1 MEDKNPATNTND
13 RRTVSVA
20 IVGGAIIAALLIL
33 STLWINRS
41 EQSGTSEAVHSVS
54 ELYLRE
60 LTDRREQVIA
70 ARINVHIGNIQSALK
85 ILTPADLQSVETLST
100 FLGKMK
106 IFCGVDQ
113 FAMTNADGVIFTPE
127 GVAPNPDEYFFAAN
141 MIAEPKIFT
150 YDLSAPDKTVAVAV
164 PVENVTFQGV
174 RIKNCFIR
182 MKMSKF
188 LEGILVHTT
197 AAEMTFFN
205 LYYTS
210 GESLTDAVLGSLD
223 SGTNLIGALNVAEFD
238 SGYSKEQ
245 VAFDFENSR
254 GGMASFTYRG
264 VKEMLYYRPVKHT
277 GWLLTYLIREGQI
290 EDEISAVS
298 SSMRQRSLLQVGLT
312 VLAMIIVFALIIT
325 QARKNTQL
333 MHQKNLADT
342 ENRVKREEMEEK
354 LRLQTKLLSEERR
367 RRRQSEMIQA
377 LTADYRLVY
386 HLNLDSDEAVCY
398 RVAPELGAQLNRK
411 QSDVVRFQ
419 AAMKHYINE
428 FVTPN
433 DRDELWEFIQ
443 PENLRARLAAVDDEI
458 ISHRYKMIRYGEE
471 HYMMLRVAKI
481 DEGLHAVG
489 VGFSNV
495 DEQTRESLARNQE
508 LAEALAQAQHANAS
522 KTVFLSNMSHDIRTP
537 MNAII
542 GFTNLALRHFDN
554 RNQVRDSLEKVLTS
568 SNHLLGLI
576 NDILDMS
583 RIESGRVEVAEQ
595 ECNLSDLIHNLI
607 HIIQPQIT
615 AKQQKFHIDAFKV
628 RNEDVYADQLKVN
641 QVLINILSNAV
652 KYTPSTGSIFFRISQ
667 YESDIPGCAKYE
679 FRIKDNGLGMSKEFL
694 KHVFDAFEREET
706 STKSGIQGTGLGMSI
721 TKKMVELMGGDI
733 TVESEKDKGSEFTVT
748 LDLKLQH
755 NVKQVAIQELKNLRA
770 LVVDDDF
777 NTCESV
783 TTMLK
788 QMGMRS
794 EWTTSPREAVFRAGR
809 ALDDDPF
816 SAYIVDWLMPDQN
829 GIETVRQIRRVVG
842 ETAPVI
848 ILTAYDYSDIE
859 QEARAAGVTTFC
871 TKPLF
876 MSDLKNA
883 LARAIGG
890 QDDSAGKHDD
900 LSATDFSGRRVLL
913 VEDIE
918 VNREIAMAVLT
929 EIGLEV
935 DDADDGT
942 VAVQKFKD
950 SPPNHYDIILM
961 DVQMPTMNGYDAT
974 RNIRAL
980 NRRDSKTVP
989 IVAMTANAFEED
1001 KENALNAGMNDHL
1014 AKPLDI
1020 PKLIETLHKYLK

>member
-1 MEDKNPATNTND
+1 MEEKNSPTTDK
-13 RRTVSVA
+13 RTVSVA
-20 IVGGAIIAALLIL
+20 IVGSAIIAALLIL

-60 LTDRREQVIA
+60 LTDRREQVIT
-70 ARINVHIGNIQSALK
+70 ARINVRVENIRSALK
-85 ILTPADLQSVETLST
+85 ILSPNDLQSVETLSA
-100 FLGKMK
+100 FLGKMQT
-106 IFCGVDQ
+106 FCDVDQ
-113 FAMTNADGVIFTPE
+113 FAMTDANGNVFTPA
-127 GVAPNPDEYFFAAN
+127 GTVNADEYFFARE
-141 MIAEPKIFT
+141 MIAEPEIFT
-150 YDLSAPDKTVAVAV
+150 YDLTAKDKTVAVVV
-164 PVENVTFQGV
+164 PVENVTFQGA
-174 RIKNCFIR
+174 RIRNCFIVL
-182 MKMSKF
+182 KMSKF

-205 LYYTS
+205 LYHTS

-223 SGTNLIGALNVAEFD
+223 SGTNLMDALKIAEFD
-238 SGYSKEQ
+238 AGYSAEQ
-245 VAFDFENSR
+245 VAFDFANNR

-264 VKEMLYYRPVKHT
+264 VKEMLYYRPVKQT

-290 EDEISAVS
+290 ESEISAVS
-298 SSMRQRSLLQVGLT
+298 SAMRQRSLLQIGLT
-312 VLAMIIVFALIIT
+312 ILSMVIVFGLIIS
-325 QARKNTQL
+325 QARKNADL
-333 MHQKNLADT
+333 VHQQKLT
-342 ENRVKREEMEEK
+342 ETESRVKREEMEEK
-354 LRLQTKLLSEERR
+354 LRLQTKLLGEERR

-398 RVAPELGAQLNRK
+398 RVAPEISQQFNRR
-411 QSDVVRFQ
+411 QSDVVKFQ
-419 AAMKHYINE
+419 AAMVAYVNE
-428 FVTPN
+428 YVVPN
-433 DRDELWEFIQ
+433 DREDLLEFVK
-443 PENLRARLAAVDDEI
+443 PENLRARLANEEI
-458 ISHRYKMIRYGEE
+458 ISHRYLMTRDGEE
-471 HYMMLRVAKI
+471 HYMMVRVAKI
-481 DEGLHAVG
+481 DEGMHAVG
-489 VGFSNV
+489 VGFANV
-495 DEQTRESLARNQE
+495 DEQTRASLAKNQQ

-542 GFTNLALRHFDN
+542 GFTNLALRHFEN
-554 RNQVRDSLEKVLTS
+554 RTQVKDSLEKVLSS

-595 ECNLSDLIHNLI
+595 ACNLSEVIHNLI
-607 HIIQPQIT
+607 HIIQPQIN
-615 AKQQKFHIDAFKV
+615 AKQQKFHVDAFRVK
-628 RNEDVYADQLKVN
+628 NEDVYADRLKIN

-652 KYTPSTGSIFFRISQ
+652 KYTPATGEIFFRISQ
-667 YESDIPGCAKYE
+667 YDSDLPGCARYE

-733 TVESEKDKGSEFTVT
+733 SVESEKDKGSEFTVT
-748 LDLKLQH
+748 VDLKLQH
-755 NVKQVAIQELKNLRA
+755 DVKQITIQELNGLRA

-783 TTMLK
+783 TAMLK

-809 ALDDDPF
+809 ALEDDPF

-842 ETAPVI
+842 ATAPVI

-859 QEARAAGVTTFC
+859 PEAKTAGVTTFC

-876 MSDLKNA
+876 MSDLKTA
-883 LARAIGG
+883 LSRAINGI
-890 QDDSAGKHDD
+890 DDDDGKHDE
-900 LSATDFSGRRVLL
+900 LSATDFGGKRVLL

-918 VNREIAMAVLT
+918 VNREIAKAVLT
-929 EIGLEV
+929 EIGLDV

-950 SPPNHYDIILM
+950 SPPHYYDLILM
-961 DVQMPTMNGYDAT
+961 DVQMPKMNGYDAT
-974 RNIRAL
+974 RAIRAL
-980 NRRDSKTVP
+980 TRRDSKTVP
-989 IVAMTANAFEED
+989 IVAMTANAFDED
-1001 KENALNAGMNDHL
+1001 KTNALNAGMNDHL

-1020 PKLIETLHKYLK
+1020 PKLLETLSKYLK

>member
-1 MEDKNPATNTND
+1 MEEKNLTENKK
-13 RRTVSVA
+13 TVSTA
-20 IVGGAIIAALLIL
+20 IIGGAIVAVLLIL
-33 STLWINRS
+33 STLWINNRG
-41 EQSGTSEAVHSVS
+41 QDDTSEAVHSVS
-54 ELYLRE
+54 EMYLRE
-60 LTDRREQVIA
+60 LTDRREQVLI
-70 ARINVHIGNIQSALK
+70 ARINIHVNNIRAALK
-85 ILTPADLQSVETLST
+85 ILTPADLQSVETLSA
-100 FLGKMK
+100 FLGKMET
-106 IFCGVDQ
+106 FCGVDQ
-113 FAMTNADGVIFTPE
+113 FALVDTNGTIYTPE
-127 GVAPNPDEYFFAAN
+127 GVAPNPDAYSFADKSIN
-141 MIAEPKIFT
+141 SSTVYTF
-150 YDLSAPDKTVAVAV
+150 DKTVAVAV
-164 PVENVTFQGV
+164 PVEGLTFLGV
-174 RIKNCFIR
+174 ALKNCFIQLPMPR
-182 MKMSKF
+182 FM
-188 LEGILVHTT
+188 EGILVHT
-197 AAEMTFFN
+197 AASGMTFFN
-205 LYYTS
+205 LYYTN
-210 GESLTDAVLGSLD
+210 GDSLTESVLGGLD
-223 SGTNLIGALNVAEFD
+223 SGTNLLEALEGATFAEN
-238 SGYSKEQ
+238 YSLAK
-245 VAFDFENSR
+245 VKDDFAGSKQ
-254 GGMASFTYRG
+254 GAAAFTYRG
-264 VKEMLYYRPVKHT
+264 AQETLCYRPVGTT
-277 GWLLTYLIREGQI
+277 GWMLTYLIRENKI
-290 EDEISAVS
+290 EEEIAAVNS
-298 SSMRQRSLLQVGLT
+298 DMRQRSLIQIALT
-312 VLAMIIVFALIIT
+312 MAAMLVVFLTIIS
-325 QARKNTQL
+325 QARRNTAL
-333 MHQKNLADT
+333 LHQKNLTET
-342 ENRVKREEMEEK
+342 ENRVKQEEMEEK
-354 LRLQTKLLSEERR
+354 FRLQTKLLSEERR

-398 RVAPELGAQLNRK
+398 RVAPEITALFHRR
-411 QSDVVRFQ
+411 QSDVIRFR
-419 AAMKHYINE
+419 AAMDNYVRE
-428 FVTPN
+428 YVAPN
-433 DRDELWEFIQ
+433 DREELLKFVE
-443 PENLRARLAAVDDEI
+443 PHNLRARLANEEI
-458 ISHRYKMIRYGEE
+458 ISHRYLMVRYGEE
-471 HYMMLRVAKI
+471 HFMMLRVARI

-489 VGFSNV
+489 VGFANV

-522 KTVFLSNMSHDIRTP
+522 KTTFLSNMSHDIRTP

-542 GFTNLALRHFDN
+542 GFTTMALRHFDN
-554 RNQVRDSLEKVLTS
+554 RTQVKDSLKKVLAS

-607 HIIQPQIT
+607 HLIQPQVT
-615 AKQQKFHIDAFKV
+615 AKQQKFQIDAFKV
-628 RNEDVYADQLKVN
+628 KNEDVYADQLKIN

-667 YESDIPGCAKYE
+667 YESEIPGCAKYE

-733 TVESEKDKGSEFTVT
+733 SVESEKGKGSEFTVT

-755 NVKQVAIQELKNLRA
+755 NVKQVPIQELNNLRA
-770 LVVDDDF
+770 LIVDDDF

-816 SAYIVDWLMPDQN
+816 SAYIIDWLMPDQN

-842 ETAPVI
+842 DTAPVI

-859 QEARAAGVTTFC
+859 LEAKAAGVTTFC

-883 LARAIGG
+883 LSRAISGRE
-890 QDDSAGKHDD
+890 DDSNKHDD
-900 LSATDFSGRRVLL
+900 LSSTNFSGKRVLL

-918 VNREIAMAVLT
+918 VNREIANAILL

-935 DDADDGT
+935 EDANDGT
-942 VAVQKFKD
+942 VAVQKVKD
-950 SPPNHYDIILM
+950 APPNHYDLILM
-961 DVQMPTMNGYDAT
+961 DVQMPVMNGYDAT

-980 NRRDSKTVP
+980 NRADAKTVP

-1001 KENALNAGMNDHL
+1001 KENALKCGMNDHL

-1020 PKLIETLHKYLK
+1020 PKLLETLHKYLK

>member
-1 MEDKNPATNTND
+1 MAEKNSKESK
-13 RRTVSVA
+13 RTISTA
-20 IVGGAIIAALLIL
+20 IVGGAIIAVLLIL
-33 STLWINRS
+33 STLWISQRG
-41 EQSGTSEAVHSVS
+41 QSGTNDAVQSVS
-54 ELYLRE
+54 EMYLRE
-60 LTDRREQVIA
+60 LTARREQGIA
-70 ARINVHIGNIQSALK
+70 SRIRDCVDNMKTALK
-85 ILTPADLQSVETLST
+85 LLSPNDLQNVETLSAY
-100 FLGKMK
+100 LGRLRT
-106 IFCGVDQ
+106 IHGVKQ
-113 FAMTNADGVIFTPE
+113 FGLVDANGNIFTPE
-127 GVAPNPDEYFFAAN
+127 GRVQNRDKYFFIGARV
-141 MIAEPKIFT
+141 AETKIFT
-150 YDLSAPDKTVAVAV
+150 YDLSAKNKSVAVVV
-164 PVENVTFQGV
+164 PVENLSFQGV
-174 RIKNCFIR
+174 PIKSCFVQADVQDLLKEIL
-182 MKMSKF
+182 MQTTTS
-188 LEGILVHTT
+188 GI
-197 AAEMTFFN
+197 TFFN
-205 LYYTS
+205 IYYKD
-210 GESLTDAVLGSLD
+210 GESLTDSVLGNFAG
-223 SGTNLIGALNVAEFD
+223 GTNLIDTLDGATFD
-238 SGYSKEQ
+238 AGYSKEQ
-245 VAFDFENSR
+245 VKFDFENAR
-254 GGMASFTYRG
+254 GGMASFTFDG
-264 VKEMLYYRPVKHT
+264 EKSLLYYRPVQNT
-277 GWLLTYLIREGQI
+277 GWILSYLIRENKI
-290 EDEISAVS
+290 EDKISAVNS
-298 SSMRQRSLLQVGLT
+298 DLRGD
-312 VLAMIIVFALIIT
+312 AMIQILLTIAAMVFVFYQIISESREN
-325 QARKNTQL
+325 QRLLHRKNL
-333 MHQKNLADT
+333 SET
-342 ENRVKREEMEEK
+342 ESRVKREEMEEK
-354 LRLQTKLLSEERR
+354 FRLQTQLLSEERR

-398 RVAPELGAQLNRK
+398 RVAPEITELLKRK
-411 QSDVVRFQ
+411 QSDVVKFQ
-419 AAMKHYINE
+419 AAMESYVRNY
-428 FVTPN
+428 VAPN
-433 DRDELWEFIQ
+433 DREDLLNFIK
-443 PENLRARLAAVDDEI
+443 PENIRARLRDAEI
-458 ISHRYKMIRYGEE
+458 ISHRYVMYRFGEE
-471 HYMMLRVAKI
+471 HFMMLRIARI
-481 DEGLHAVG
+481 DDGLHAVG
-489 VGFSNV
+489 VGFANV
-495 DEQTRESLARNQE
+495 DEQTRESLARNRE

-522 KTVFLSNMSHDIRTP
+522 KTTFLSNMSHDIRTP

-542 GFTNLALRHFDN
+542 GFTSMALRHFEN
-554 RNQVRDSLEKVLTS
+554 RNQVKDSLEKVLAS

-607 HIIQPQIT
+607 HIIQPQVT

-628 RNEDVYADQLKVN
+628 KNEDVYADQLKIN

-667 YESDIPGCAKYE
+667 HESKIPGCAKYE
-679 FRIKDNGLGMSKEFL
+679 FKIKDNGLGMSKEFL

-721 TKKMVELMGGDI
+721 TKKMVELMGGEI
-733 TVESEKDKGSEFTVT
+733 FVESEKDKGSEFTVT
-748 LDLKLQH
+748 LDLRLQQ
-755 NVKQVAIQELKNLRA
+755 NVKPIPIQELKNLRA

-842 ETAPVI
+842 DTAPVI

-859 QEARAAGVTTFC
+859 QEAKAAGVTTFC

-883 LARAIGG
+883 LSRAISGREENSNA
-890 QDDSAGKHDD
+890 QDDLAS
-900 LSATDFSGRRVLL
+900 TDFSGKRVLL

-918 VNREIAMAVLT
+918 VNREIAKAILM
-929 EIGLEV
+929 EIGLDVE
-935 DDADDGT
+935 DASDGSD
-942 VAVQKFKD
+942 AVQMFKNA
-950 SPPNHYDIILM
+950 PPNHYDIILM

-980 NRRDSKTVP
+980 SRKDAHTVP

-1001 KENALNAGMNDHL
+1001 KENARKAGMDDHL

-1020 PKLIETLHKYLK
+1020 PKLLETLHKYLK

>member
-1 MEDKNPATNTND
+1 MEEKNPISNEN

-20 IVGGAIIAALLIL
+20 IIGGAIIAVLLIL

-41 EQSGTSEAVHSVS
+41 ERFGTIEAVHSVS

-60 LTDRREQVIA
+60 LTDRREQVIT
-70 ARINVHIGNIQSALK
+70 ARINVRVDNIQSALK
-85 ILTPADLQSVETLST
+85 ILSPNDLQSVETLSA
-100 FLGKMK
+100 FLSKMK
-106 IFCGVDQ
+106 ILFGVDQ
-113 FAMTNADGVIFTPE
+113 FAFVNANGVIYTPE
-127 GVAPNPDEYFFAAN
+127 GIAQNRDEYSFADET
-141 MIAEPKIFT
+141 IAAPKIFT
-150 YDLSAPDKTVAVAV
+150 SDLSAQDKTVAVVV
-164 PVENVTFQGV
+164 PGKGVMFQGV
-174 RIKNCFIR
+174 PIKNCFIQLS
-182 MKMSKF
+182 MSKF

-197 AAEMTFFN
+197 TDEMTFFN
-205 LYYTS
+205 LYYTN
-210 GESLTDAVLGSLD
+210 GESLTDAVLGGLE
-223 SGTNLIGALNVAEFD
+223 SGTNLLDALDTAVFD
-238 SGYSKEQ
+238 DGYSKEQ
-245 VAFDFENSR
+245 VVSDFENSH
-254 GGMASFTYRG
+254 GGMASFEFKG
-264 VKEMLYYRPVKHT
+264 VKEMLYYRPVQNT
-277 GWLLTYLIREGQI
+277 GWFLTYLIREEQI
-290 EDEISAVS
+290 EDEIAAVS
-298 SSMRQRSLLQVGLT
+298 SDMRQRSMLQVLLT
-312 VLAMIIVFALIIT
+312 IVAMIIVFALIIS
-325 QARKNTQL
+325 QARKNVHL
-333 MHQKNLADT
+333 LHQKKLAET
-342 ENRVKREEMEEK
+342 ESRVKNEEMEEK

-386 HLNLDSDEAVCY
+386 HLNLDTNEAVCY
-398 RVAPELGAQLNRK
+398 RVSPEIRELLNRK

-419 AAMKHYINE
+419 EAMQAYVKNYVIPTDREELLN
-428 FVTPN
+428 FVK
-433 DRDELWEFIQ
+433 
-443 PENLRARLAAVDDEI
+443 PENLRARLANEEI
-458 ISHRYKMIRYGEE
+458 ISHRYIMIRYGEE
-471 HYMMLRVAKI
+471 HFMMLRVARI

-489 VGFSNV
+489 VGFANV

-508 LAEALAQAQHANAS
+508 LAEALAQAQHANVS
-522 KTVFLSNMSHDIRTP
+522 KTTFLSNMSHDIRTP

-542 GFTNLALRHFDN
+542 GFTTMALRHFEN
-554 RNQVRDSLEKVLTS
+554 RTQVKDSLEKVLSS

-607 HIIQPQIT
+607 HLIQPQVT

-628 RNEDVYADQLKVN
+628 KNEDVYADQLKIN

-733 TVESEKDKGSEFTVT
+733 SVESEKDKGSEFTVT
-748 LDLKLQH
+748 LDLRLQQ
-755 NVKQVAIQELKNLRA
+755 NVKQIPIQELNNLRA

-816 SAYIVDWLMPDQN
+816 DAYIVDWLMPDQN

-842 ETAPVI
+842 NTAPVI

-859 QEARAAGVTTFC
+859 QEAKAAGVTTFC

-883 LARAIGG
+883 LSRAISGHDI
-890 QDDSAGKHDD
+890 DDSKHDD
-900 LSATDFSGRRVLL
+900 LSSTDFSGKRVLL

-918 VNREIAMAVLT
+918 VNREIAKAILT
-929 EIGLEV
+929 EIGLDV

-942 VAVQKFKD
+942 VAVQKVKS

-961 DVQMPTMNGYDAT
+961 DVQMPTMNGYEAT
-974 RNIRAL
+974 KAIRTL
-980 NRRDSKTVP
+980 NRHDAKTVP

-1001 KENALNAGMNDHL
+1001 KDNAIKAGMNDHL

-1020 PKLIETLHKYLK
+1020 PKLLATLNKYLK

>member
-1 MEDKNPATNTND
+1 MEEKNLTENKK
-13 RRTVSVA
+13 TVSTA
-20 IVGGAIIAALLIL
+20 IIGGAIVAVLLIL
-33 STLWINRS
+33 STLWINNRG
-41 EQSGTSEAVHSVS
+41 QDDTSEAVHSVS
-54 ELYLRE
+54 EMYLRE
-60 LTDRREQVIA
+60 LTDRREQVLI
-70 ARINVHIGNIQSALK
+70 ARINIHVNNIRAALK
-85 ILTPADLQSVETLST
+85 ILTPADLQSVETLSA
-100 FLGKMK
+100 FLGKMET
-106 IFCGVDQ
+106 FCGVDQ
-113 FAMTNADGVIFTPE
+113 FALVDTNGTIYTPE
-127 GVAPNPDEYFFAAN
+127 GVAPNPDAYSFADKSIN
-141 MIAEPKIFT
+141 SSTVYTF
-150 YDLSAPDKTVAVAV
+150 DKTVAVAV
-164 PVENVTFQGV
+164 PVEGLTFLGV
-174 RIKNCFIR
+174 ALKNCFIQLPMPR
-182 MKMSKF
+182 FM
-188 LEGILVHTT
+188 EGILVHT
-197 AAEMTFFN
+197 AASGMTFFN
-205 LYYTS
+205 LYYTN
-210 GESLTDAVLGSLD
+210 GDSLTESVLGGLD
-223 SGTNLIGALNVAEFD
+223 SGTNLLEALEGATFAEN
-238 SGYSKEQ
+238 YSLAK
-245 VAFDFENSR
+245 VKDDFAGSKQ
-254 GGMASFTYRG
+254 GAAAFTYRG
-264 VKEMLYYRPVKHT
+264 AQETLCYRPVGTT
-277 GWLLTYLIREGQI
+277 GWMLTYLIRENKI
-290 EDEISAVS
+290 EEEIAAVNS
-298 SSMRQRSLLQVGLT
+298 DMRQRSLIQIALT
-312 VLAMIIVFALIIT
+312 MAAMLVVFLTIIS
-325 QARKNTQL
+325 QARRNTAL
-333 MHQKNLADT
+333 LHQKNLTET
-342 ENRVKREEMEEK
+342 ENRVKQEEMEEK
-354 LRLQTKLLSEERR
+354 FRLQTKLLSEERR

-398 RVAPELGAQLNRK
+398 RVAPEITALFHRR
-411 QSDVVRFQ
+411 QSDVIRFR
-419 AAMKHYINE
+419 AAMDNYVRE
-428 FVTPN
+428 YVAPN
-433 DRDELWEFIQ
+433 DREELLKFVE
-443 PENLRARLAAVDDEI
+443 PHNLRARLANEEI
-458 ISHRYKMIRYGEE
+458 ISHRYLMVRYGEE
-471 HYMMLRVAKI
+471 HFMMLRVARI

-489 VGFSNV
+489 VGFANV

-522 KTVFLSNMSHDIRTP
+522 KTTFLSNMSHDIRTP

-542 GFTNLALRHFDN
+542 GFTTMALRHFDN
-554 RNQVRDSLEKVLTS
+554 RTQVKDSLKKVLAS

-607 HIIQPQIT
+607 HLIQPQVT
-615 AKQQKFHIDAFKV
+615 AKQQKFQIDAFKV
-628 RNEDVYADQLKVN
+628 KNEDVYVDQLKIN

-667 YESDIPGCAKYE
+667 YESEIPGCAKYE

-733 TVESEKDKGSEFTVT
+733 SVESEKGKGSEFTVT

-755 NVKQVAIQELKNLRA
+755 NVKQVPIQELNNLRA
-770 LVVDDDF
+770 LIVDDDF

-816 SAYIVDWLMPDQN
+816 SAYIIDWLMPDQN

-842 ETAPVI
+842 DTAPVI

-859 QEARAAGVTTFC
+859 LEAKAAGVTTFC

-883 LARAIGG
+883 LSRAISGRE
-890 QDDSAGKHDD
+890 DDSNKHDD
-900 LSATDFSGRRVLL
+900 LSSTNFSGKRVLL

-918 VNREIAMAVLT
+918 VNREIANAILL

-935 DDADDGT
+935 EDANDGT
-942 VAVQKFKD
+942 VAVQKVKD
-950 SPPNHYDIILM
+950 APPNHYDLILM
-961 DVQMPTMNGYDAT
+961 DVQMPVMNGYDAT

-980 NRRDSKTVP
+980 NRADAKTVP

-1001 KENALNAGMNDHL
+1001 KENALKCGMNDHL

-1020 PKLIETLHKYLK
+1020 PKLLETLHKYLK

>member
-1 MEDKNPATNTND
+1 MEDKNSTANKAGG
-13 RRTVSVA
+13 RTVSVA
-20 IVGGAIIAALLIL
+20 VIGGAIIAVLLIL
-33 STLWINRS
+33 STLWINQRGQDDTS
-41 EQSGTSEAVHSVS
+41 QSVHSVS
-54 ELYLRE
+54 EMYLRE
-60 LTDRREQVIA
+60 LTDRREQVLT
-70 ARINVHIGNIQSALK
+70 ARINVRIDNIRSALK
-85 ILTPADLQSVETLST
+85 ILTPADLQSVETLSA

-106 IFCGVDQ
+106 TFCGVDQ
-113 FAMTNADGVIFTPE
+113 FAFVNANGTIFTPE
-127 GVAPNPDEYFFAAN
+127 GVAPNPEDYPFANETLNASKVYTFN
-141 MIAEPKIFT
+141 
-150 YDLSAPDKTVAVAV
+150 KTVDVVV
-164 PVENVTFQGV
+164 PVEGVDFQGV
-174 RIKNCFIR
+174 PLKNAFIQLS
-182 MKMSKF
+182 MSKF
-188 LEGILVHTT
+188 FSGILLHTT
-197 AAEMTFFN
+197 LSGMTFFN
-205 LYYTS
+205 LYYTN
-210 GESLTDAVLGSLD
+210 GDSLTDAVLGSLD
-223 SGTNLIGALNVAEFD
+223 SGTNLLDALDTATFDRSYSVDQIKNDFANGKQGVVA
-238 SGYSKEQ
+238 
-245 VAFDFENSR
+245 
-254 GGMASFTYRG
+254 FTYRG
-264 VKEMLYYRPVKHT
+264 AKETLYYRPVGTT
-277 GWLLTYLIREGQI
+277 GWILTYLIRENRI
-290 EDEISAVS
+290 EDEIAAVNAD
-298 SSMRQRSLLQVGLT
+298 MRTRSLIQISLT
-312 VLAMIIVFALIIT
+312 VLAMIVVFTLIIT
-325 QARKNTQL
+325 QARRNTQL
-333 MHQKNLADT
+333 MHQKNLT
-342 ENRVKREEMEEK
+342 ETESRVKREEMEEK
-354 LRLQTKLLSEERR
+354 FRLQTQLLSEERR

-377 LTADYRLVY
+377 LTVDYRLVY

-398 RVAPELGAQLNRK
+398 RVEPEITEQLGRK

-419 AAMKHYINE
+419 EAMQNYVKA
-428 FVTPN
+428 FVAPN
-433 DRDELWEFIQ
+433 DREGLLNFVNPRNI
-443 PENLRARLAAVDDEI
+443 RARLANEEI
-458 ISHRYKMIRYGEE
+458 ISHRYLLTRCGEE
-471 HYMMLRVAKI
+471 HFMMLRIAKI
-481 DEGLHAVG
+481 DDGLHAVG
-489 VGFSNV
+489 VGFANV
-495 DEQTRESLARNQE
+495 DEQTRESLARNQQ

-542 GFTNLALRHFDN
+542 GFTTMALRHFDN
-554 RNQVRDSLEKVLTS
+554 RTQVKDSLEKVLSS

-607 HIIQPQIT
+607 HIIQPQVN

-628 RNEDVYADQLKVN
+628 RNEDVYADPLKIN

-652 KYTPSTGSIFFRISQ
+652 KYTPSTGSISFRISQ
-667 YESDIPGCAKYE
+667 YESTIPGCAKYE

-721 TKKMVELMGGDI
+721 TKKMVELMGGEI
-733 TVESEKDKGSEFTVT
+733 TVDSEKDKGSEFTVT
-748 LDLKLQH
+748 LDLKLQQ
-755 NVKQVAIQELKNLRA
+755 NVKQVPIQELHDLRA

-816 SAYIVDWLMPDQN
+816 SAYIIDWLMPDQN

-842 ETAPVI
+842 DTAPVI

-859 QEARAAGVTTFC
+859 QEAKAAGVTTFC

-883 LARAIGG
+883 LSRAIHGY
-890 QDDSAGKHDD
+890 DEDENKHDD
-900 LSATDFSGRRVLL
+900 LLSVDFDGKRVLL
-913 VEDIE
+913 VEDID
-918 VNREIAMAVLT
+918 VNREIAKAVLT

-935 DDADDGT
+935 EDADDGT

-950 SPPNHYDIILM
+950 APPNYYDLILM

-974 RNIRAL
+974 RTIRAL
-980 NRRDSKTVP
+980 SRRDAATVP

-1001 KENALNAGMNDHL
+1001 KENARKAGMNDHL

-1020 PKLIETLHKYLK
+1020 PKLLETLHKYLK

>member
-1 MEDKNPATNTND
+1 MEDKKSTENKSGG
-13 RRTVSVA
+13 RTISVA
-20 IVGGAIIAALLIL
+20 VIGGAIIAVLLIV
-33 STLWINRS
+33 STLWINQRG
-41 EQSGTSEAVHSVS
+41 QDDTSQAVHSVS
-54 ELYLRE
+54 EMYLRE
-60 LTDRREQVIA
+60 LTDRREQVLT
-70 ARINVHIGNIQSALK
+70 ARINVRIDNIRSALK

-106 IFCGVDQ
+106 NYCNVDQ
-113 FAMTNADGVIFTPE
+113 FAFVNAGGVVFTPE
-127 GVAPNPDEYFFAAN
+127 GVAPNPDDYSFAKETFNASRVLT
-141 MIAEPKIFT
+141 FG
-150 YDLSAPDKTVAVAV
+150 KTIYVVV
-164 PVENVTFQGV
+164 PVEGVTFQGV
-174 RIKNCFIR
+174 PIKNAFIQLP
-182 MKMSKF
+182 MSRF

-197 AAEMTFFN
+197 LSGMTFFN
-205 LYYTS
+205 LYYTN
-210 GESLTDAVLGSLD
+210 GDSLTEAVLGSLD
-223 SGTNLIGALNVAEFD
+223 SGTNLLDALDSATFD
-238 SGYSKEQ
+238 RNYSLDRVKE
-245 VAFDFENSR
+245 DFQA
-254 GGMASFTYRG
+254 GKQGVTAFTYRG
-264 VKEMLYYRPVKHT
+264 AKETLHYRPVGMT
-277 GWLLTYLIREGQI
+277 GWMLTYLIRENKI
-290 EDEISAVS
+290 EDEIAAVS
-298 SSMRQRSLLQVGLT
+298 GDMRRRSLIQIGFT
-312 VLAMIIVFALIIT
+312 ILAMLVVFSLIIT
-325 QARKNTQL
+325 QARRNTQL
-333 MHQKNLADT
+333 LHQKNLSET
-342 ENRVKREEMEEK
+342 EGRIKREEMEEK
-354 LRLQTKLLSEERR
+354 FRLQTQLLSEERR

-377 LTADYRLVY
+377 LTVDYRLVY

-398 RVAPELGAQLNRK
+398 RVEPEIAAQLGRK
-411 QSDVVRFQ
+411 QSDVVKFQ
-419 AAMKHYINE
+419 AAMQNYVKE
-428 FVTPN
+428 FVAPQ
-433 DRDELWEFIQ
+433 DREDLLNFIN
-443 PENLRARLAAVDDEI
+443 PRNIRSRLANEEI
-458 ISHRYKMIRYGEE
+458 ISHRYLLIRYGEE
-471 HYMMLRVAKI
+471 HFMMLRIAKI
-481 DEGLHAVG
+481 DDGLHAVG
-489 VGFSNV
+489 VGFANV

-542 GFTNLALRHFDN
+542 GFTTMALRHFEN
-554 RNQVRDSLEKVLTS
+554 RNQVKDSLEKVLSS

-607 HIIQPQIT
+607 HIIQPQVT

-628 RNEDVYADQLKVN
+628 KNEDVYADPLKVN

-667 YESDIPGCAKYE
+667 YDSDIPGCAKYE

-721 TKKMVELMGGDI
+721 TKKMVELMGGEI

-748 LDLKLQH
+748 LDLKLQQ
-755 NVKQVAIQELKNLRA
+755 NVKQVPIQELNNLRA

-842 ETAPVI
+842 DTAPVI

-859 QEARAAGVTTFC
+859 QEAKAAGVTTFC

-883 LARAIGG
+883 LSRAIHGHD
-890 QDDSAGKHDD
+890 DDSNKHDD
-900 LSATDFSGRRVLL
+900 LSEANFSGKRVLL

-918 VNREIAMAVLT
+918 VNREIAKAILM

-935 DDADDGT
+935 EDADDGT
-942 VAVQKFKD
+942 VAVQKFND
-950 SPPNHYDIILM
+950 SPPNYYDLILM

-974 RNIRAL
+974 RNIRNL
-980 NRRDSKTVP
+980 MRRDSNTVP
-989 IVAMTANAFEED
+989 IVAMTANAFDED
-1001 KENALNAGMNDHL
+1001 KENARKAGMNDHL

-1020 PKLIETLHKYLK
+1020 PKLLETLHKYLK

>member
-1 MEDKNPATNTND
+1 MEEKNSITNKND

-20 IVGGAIIAALLIL
+20 IIGGAIIAALLIL

-41 EQSGTSEAVHSVS
+41 ERSGTIEAVHSVS

-60 LTDRREQVIA
+60 LTDRREQVIT
-70 ARINVHIGNIQSALK
+70 ARINVRVDNIQSALK
-85 ILTPADLQSVETLST
+85 ILSPNDLQSVETLSA
-100 FLGKMK
+100 FLSKMK
-106 IFCGVDQ
+106 ILFGVDQ
-113 FAMTNADGVIFTPE
+113 FAFVNANGVIYTPE
-127 GVAPNPDEYFFAAN
+127 GIAQNRDEYSFADET
-141 MIAEPKIFT
+141 IAAPKIFT
-150 YDLSAPDKTVAVAV
+150 SDLSAQDKTVAVVV
-164 PVENVTFQGV
+164 PGKGVMFQGV
-174 RIKNCFIR
+174 PIKNCFIQLS
-182 MKMSKF
+182 MSKF

-197 AAEMTFFN
+197 TDEMTFFN
-205 LYYTS
+205 LYYTN
-210 GESLTDAVLGSLD
+210 GESLTDAVLGGLE
-223 SGTNLIGALNVAEFD
+223 SGTNLLDALDTAVFD
-238 SGYSKEQ
+238 DGYSKEQ
-245 VAFDFENSR
+245 VVSDFENNR
-254 GGMASFTYRG
+254 GGMASFEFKG
-264 VKEMLYYRPVKHT
+264 VKEMLYYRPVQNT
-277 GWLLTYLIREGQI
+277 GWFLTYLIREEQI
-290 EDEISAVS
+290 EDEIAAVS
-298 SSMRQRSLLQVGLT
+298 SDMRQRSMLQILLT
-312 VLAMIIVFALIIT
+312 VVAMIIVFALIIS
-325 QARKNTQL
+325 QARKNVHL
-333 MHQKNLADT
+333 LHQKKLAET
-342 ENRVKREEMEEK
+342 ESRIKNEEMEEK

-386 HLNLDSDEAVCY
+386 HLNLDTNEAVCY
-398 RVAPELGAQLNRK
+398 RVSPEISELLNRK
-411 QSDVVRFQ
+411 QSDVIRFQ
-419 AAMKHYINE
+419 EAMQAYVKNYVIPTDREELLN
-428 FVTPN
+428 FVK
-433 DRDELWEFIQ
+433 
-443 PENLRARLAAVDDEI
+443 PENLRERLANEEI
-458 ISHRYKMIRYGEE
+458 ISHRYIMIRYGEE
-471 HYMMLRVAKI
+471 HFMMLRVARI

-489 VGFSNV
+489 VGFANV

-508 LAEALAQAQHANAS
+508 LAEALAQAQHANVS
-522 KTVFLSNMSHDIRTP
+522 KTTFLSNMSHDIRTP

-542 GFTNLALRHFDN
+542 GFTTMALRHFEN
-554 RNQVRDSLEKVLTS
+554 RTQVKDSLEKVLSS

-607 HIIQPQIT
+607 HLIQPQVT

-628 RNEDVYADQLKVN
+628 KNEDVYADQLKIN

-733 TVESEKDKGSEFTVT
+733 SVESEKDKGSEFTVT
-748 LDLKLQH
+748 LDLKLQQ
-755 NVKQVAIQELKNLRA
+755 NVKQIPIQELNNLRA

-816 SAYIVDWLMPDQN
+816 DAYIVDWLMPDQN

-842 ETAPVI
+842 NTAPVI

-859 QEARAAGVTTFC
+859 QEAKAAGVTTFC

-883 LARAIGG
+883 LSRAISGR
-890 QDDSAGKHDD
+890 DDDDNKHDD
-900 LSATDFSGRRVLL
+900 LSSTDFSGKRVLL

-918 VNREIAMAVLT
+918 VNREIAKAILT
-929 EIGLEV
+929 EIGLDV

-942 VAVQKFKD
+942 VAVQKVKTA
-950 SPPNHYDIILM
+950 PPNHYDIILM
-961 DVQMPTMNGYDAT
+961 DVQMPTMNGYEAT
-974 RNIRAL
+974 KAIRTL
-980 NRRDSKTVP
+980 NRHDAKTVP

-1001 KENALNAGMNDHL
+1001 KDNAIKAGMNDHL

-1020 PKLIETLHKYLK
+1020 PKLLATLNKYLK

>member
-1 MEDKNPATNTND
+1 MEDKNSSASKD
-13 RRTVSVA
+13 SGRTISVA
-20 IVGGAIIAALLIL
+20 IIGGAVIAVLLIV
-33 STLWINRS
+33 STLWINNRG
-41 EQSGTSEAVHSVS
+41 QNDTSDAVHSVS
-54 ELYLRE
+54 EMYLRE
-60 LTDRREQVIA
+60 LTDRREQVLT
-70 ARINVHIGNIQSALK
+70 ARINLHISNIKSS
-85 ILTPADLQSVETLST
+85 IHIVTPEDLQNVQTLSA
-100 FLGKMK
+100 FLGKMRT
-106 IFCGVDQ
+106 FCNVDQ
-113 FAMTNADGVIFTPE
+113 YAFVD
-127 GVAPNPDEYFFAAN
+127 AN
-141 MIAEPKIFT
+141 GKIFT
-150 YDLSAPDKTVAVAV
+150 TAGVASNPEAYPFANDTFNASKILTLGKTVVAIV
-164 PVENVTFQGV
+164 PVETVTFQGV
-174 RIKNCFIR
+174 PIKNAFIQ
-182 MKMSKF
+182 MSMSRF
-188 LEGILVHTT
+188 LSGILLHTT
-197 AAEMTFFN
+197 MSGMTFFN
-205 LYYTS
+205 LYYTN
-210 GESLTDAVLGSLD
+210 GDSLTDAVLGSLD
-223 SGTNLIGALNVAEFD
+223 SGTNLLDALDTATFD
-238 SGYSKEQ
+238 RKYSLEK
-245 VAFDFENSR
+245 VKSDFAN
-254 GGMASFTYRG
+254 GKQGVTAFTYRG
-264 VKEMLYYRPVKHT
+264 ARETLHYRPVGTT
-277 GWLLTYLIREGQI
+277 GWMLTYLIRENKI
-290 EDEISAVS
+290 EDEIAAVS
-298 SSMRQRSLLQVGLT
+298 SDMRRRSLIQIAFT
-312 VLAMIIVFALIIT
+312 VLAMLIVFALIIT
-325 QARKNTQL
+325 QARRNATL
-333 MHQKNLADT
+333 LHQKNLT
-342 ENRVKREEMEEK
+342 ETESRVKREEMEEK
-354 LRLQTKLLSEERR
+354 FRLQTQLLSEERR

-377 LTADYRLVY
+377 LTVDYRLVY

-398 RVAPELGAQLNRK
+398 RVEPEITEQLGRR
-411 QSDVVRFQ
+411 QSDVVKFQ
-419 AAMKHYINE
+419 EAMKNYVKE
-428 FVTPN
+428 FVAPS
-433 DRDELWEFIQ
+433 DREALLDFVKPRNI
-443 PENLRARLAAVDDEI
+443 RARLANEEI
-458 ISHRYKMIRYGEE
+458 ISHRYLLIRYGEE
-471 HYMMLRVAKI
+471 HYMMLRIAKI
-481 DEGLHAVG
+481 DDGLHAVG
-489 VGFSNV
+489 VGFANV
-495 DEQTRESLARNQE
+495 DEQTRESLARNQQ

-542 GFTNLALRHFDN
+542 GFTTMALRHFEN
-554 RNQVRDSLEKVLTS
+554 RTQVKDSLEKVLSS

-607 HIIQPQIT
+607 HIIQPQVN

-628 RNEDVYADQLKVN
+628 KNEDVYADPLKIN

-667 YESDIPGCAKYE
+667 YDSDIPGCAKYE

-733 TVESEKDKGSEFTVT
+733 YVESEKDKGSEFTVT
-748 LDLKLQH
+748 LDLKLQQ
-755 NVKQVAIQELKNLRA
+755 NVKQIPIQELHDLRA

-816 SAYIVDWLMPDQN
+816 SAYIIDWLMPDQN

-842 ETAPVI
+842 DTAPVI

-859 QEARAAGVTTFC
+859 QEAKAAGVTTFC

-883 LARAIGG
+883 LSRAIHGY
-890 QDDSAGKHDD
+890 DENENKHDD
-900 LSATDFSGRRVLL
+900 LSSVDFSGKRVLL

-918 VNREIAMAVLT
+918 VNREIAKAILM

-935 DDADDGT
+935 EDAEDGT

-950 SPPNHYDIILM
+950 TPPDYYDLILM

-989 IVAMTANAFEED
+989 IVAMTANAFDED
-1001 KENALNAGMNDHL
+1001 KENARKAGMNDHL

-1020 PKLIETLHKYLK
+1020 PKLLETLHKYLK

>member
-1 MEDKNPATNTND
+1 MEEKNSKENK
-13 RRTVSVA
+13 RTLSTA
-20 IVGGAIIAALLIL
+20 IVGGLIIAVLLIL
-33 STLWINRS
+33 STLWINQRA
-41 EQSGTSEAVHSVS
+41 QDGTNDAAQSVS
-54 ELYLRE
+54 EFYLRE
-60 LTDRREQVIA
+60 LTARREQVIT
-70 ARINVHIGNIQSALK
+70 ARINVRVDNMKAAIK
-85 ILTPADLQSVETLST
+85 ILSPNDLLSVETLSA

-113 FAMTNADGVIFTPE
+113 FAFANANGVVFTPE
-127 GVAPNPDEYFFAAN
+127 GIAPNSADYFFIN
-141 MIAEPKIFT
+141 EPITEPKIFT
-150 YDLSAPDKTVAVAV
+150 LDISETNKTVSVVV
-164 PVENVTFQGV
+164 PVEGVTFQGV
-174 RIKNCFIR
+174 PIKICFIQLS
-182 MKMSKF
+182 MSKF

-197 AAEMTFFN
+197 ANEMTFFN
-205 LYYTS
+205 LYHKD
-210 GESLTDAVLGSLD
+210 GESLTDAVLGGLD
-223 SGTNLIGALNVAEFD
+223 SGSNLLEALKEATFD
-238 SGYSKEQ
+238 VGYSREQ
-245 VAFDFENSR
+245 VAFDFKNSR
-254 GGMASFTYRG
+254 GGMASFTFKG
-264 VKEMLYYRPVKHT
+264 VNEMLFYRPVENT
-277 GWLLTYLIREGQI
+277 NWMLSYLIRKNKI
-290 EDEISAVS
+290 EDELTAVNAD
-298 SSMRQRSLLQVGLT
+298 MRNRSILQILLT
-312 VLAMIIVFALIIT
+312 VAAMIAVFTLIIS
-325 QARKNTQL
+325 QVRKSSKL
-333 MHQKNLADT
+333 LHQKNLAEA
-342 ENRVKREEMEEK
+342 ENRIKHEEMEEK
-354 LRLQTKLLSEERR
+354 LRLQTQLLSEERR

-377 LTADYRLVY
+377 LTVDYRLVY

-398 RVAPELGAQLNRK
+398 RIDPTLSTELNRK
-411 QSDVVRFQ
+411 QSDVVKFQ
-419 AAMKHYINE
+419 AAMKNY
-428 FVTPN
+428 VRDYVAPN
-433 DRDELWEFIQ
+433 DREDLLNFVK
-443 PENLRARLAAVDDEI
+443 PENLRARLANEEI
-458 ISHRYKMIRYGEE
+458 ISHRYLMLRYGVE
-471 HYMMLRVAKI
+471 HFMMLRVARI

-489 VGFSNV
+489 VGFANV

-522 KTVFLSNMSHDIRTP
+522 KTIFLSNMSHDIRTP

-542 GFTNLALRHFDN
+542 GFTNLALRHFEN
-554 RNQVRDSLEKVLTS
+554 RSQVRDSLEKVLTS

-607 HIIQPQIT
+607 HIIQPQVT
-615 AKQQKFHIDAFKV
+615 AKQQKFQIDAFKV
-628 RNEDVYADQLKVN
+628 KNEDVYADQLKIN

-667 YESDIPGCAKYE
+667 YESDIPGYAKYE

-721 TKKMVELMGGDI
+721 TKKMVELMGGYI
-733 TVESEKDKGSEFTVT
+733 SVESEKDKGSEFTVT
-748 LDLKLQH
+748 LDLRLQQ
-755 NVKQVAIQELKNLRA
+755 NVKQIPIHELNNLRA
-770 LVVDDDF
+770 LIVDDDF

-816 SAYIVDWLMPDQN
+816 SAYIIDWLMPEQN

-842 ETAPVI
+842 NTAPVI

-859 QEARAAGVTTFC
+859 LEAKQAGVTTFC

-883 LARAIGG
+883 LSRAIHGHE
-890 QDDSAGKHDD
+890 DTNKHDD
-900 LSATDFSGRRVLL
+900 LSATNFSGKRVLL

-918 VNREIAMAVLT
+918 VNREIAKAILH

-935 DDADDGT
+935 EDASDGT
-942 VAVQKFKD
+942 EAVDKVKNA
-950 SPPNHYDIILM
+950 PMNHYDIILM
-961 DVQMPTMNGYDAT
+961 DVQMPIMNGYEAT
-974 RNIRAL
+974 RAIRAL
-980 NRRDSKTVP
+980 DRPDAHKVP

-1001 KENALNAGMNDHL
+1001 KENALKAGMNDHL

-1020 PKLIETLHKYLK
+1020 PKLLETLNKYLR

>member
-1 MEDKNPATNTND
+1 MPEKNSTENK
-13 RRTVSVA
+13 RTISTA
-20 IVGGAIIAALLIL
+20 LIGGAIIAVLLIL
-33 STLWINRS
+33 STVWISHLGR
-41 EQSGTSEAVHSVS
+41 SGTNDAVQSVS
-54 ELYLRE
+54 EMYLRE
-60 LTDRREQVIA
+60 LTARREQGITS
-70 ARINVHIGNIQSALK
+70 RINDSVNNMKTALK
-85 ILTPADLQSVETLST
+85 LLTPNDLQRVENLSV
-100 FLGKMK
+100 FLERMRT
-106 IFCGVDQ
+106 IYGVNQ
-113 FAMTNADGVIFTPE
+113 FALVDANGQIFTPE
-127 GVAPNPDEYFFAAN
+127 GIAQNRDEYFFIGER
-141 MIAEPKIFT
+141 IAETKIFT
-150 YDLSAPDKTVAVAV
+150 YDLFEKNKSVAVAI
-164 PVENVTFQGV
+164 PVDNLSFQGV
-174 RIKNCFIR
+174 PIKSCFVQADIQTL
-182 MKMSKF
+182 
-188 LEGILVHTT
+188 LEEILLQTTNSGI
-197 AAEMTFFN
+197 TFFN
-205 LYYTS
+205 LYYKN
-210 GESLTDAVLGSLD
+210 GESLTDSALGNFAG
-223 SGTNLIGALNVAEFD
+223 GTNIIDTLDGATFD
-238 SGYSKEQ
+238 AGYSKEQ
-245 VAFDFENSR
+245 VKFDFENSR
-254 GGMASFTYRG
+254 GGMAAFTFQG
-264 VKEMLYYRPVKHT
+264 DKALLYYRPVQNT
-277 GWLLTYLIREGQI
+277 GWILSYLIHENQI
-290 EDEISAVS
+290 EDKLSVVNRDLRNS
-298 SSMRQRSLLQVGLT
+298 SIIQILFT
-312 VLAMIIVFALIIT
+312 IAAMIILFRLIISESH
-325 QARKNTQL
+325 KNQKL
-333 MHQKNLADT
+333 LHQKNISET

-354 LRLQTKLLSEERR
+354 FRLQTQLLSEERR

-398 RVAPELGAQLNRK
+398 RVEPEISTLLKRR
-411 QSDVVRFQ
+411 QSDVVKFQ
-419 AAMKHYINE
+419 AAMQNYVRE
-428 FVTPN
+428 YVAPN
-433 DRDELWEFIQ
+433 DREELLNFIK
-443 PENLRARLAAVDDEI
+443 PENIRARLQNEEI
-458 ISHRYKMIRYGEE
+458 ISQRYVMFRFGEE
-471 HYMMLRVAKI
+471 HFMMLRVAKI
-481 DEGLHAVG
+481 DESLHAVG
-489 VGFSNV
+489 VGFANV
-495 DEQTRESLARNQE
+495 DEQTRETLARNQE
-508 LAEALAQAQHANAS
+508 LAEALAQARHANAS
-522 KTVFLSNMSHDIRTP
+522 KTTFLSNMSHDIRTP

-542 GFTNLALRHFDN
+542 GFTSMALRHFEN
-554 RNQVRDSLEKVLTS
+554 RTQVKDSLEKVLSS

-607 HIIQPQIT
+607 HIIQPQVT

-628 RNEDVYADQLKVN
+628 KNEDVYADQLKVN

-667 YESDIPGCAKYE
+667 YESEIPGCAKYE

-733 TVESEKDKGSEFTVT
+733 SVESEKDKGSEFTVT

-755 NVKQVAIQELKNLRA
+755 NVKQVPIQELKNLRA
-770 LVVDDDF
+770 LIVDDDF

-842 ETAPVI
+842 DTAPVI

-859 QEARAAGVTTFC
+859 QEAKAAGVTTFC

-883 LARAIGG
+883 LSRAMSGR
-890 QDDSAGKHDD
+890 DENLNSHDD
-900 LSATDFSGRRVLL
+900 LSSTDFSGKRVLL

-918 VNREIAMAVLT
+918 VNREIAKAILM
-929 EIGLEV
+929 EIGLDVE
-935 DDADDGT
+935 DADDGT
-942 VAVQKFKD
+942 VAVQMFKNA
-950 SPPNHYDIILM
+950 PPNHYDIILM
-961 DVQMPTMNGYDAT
+961 DVQMPKMNGYDAT

-980 NRRDSKTVP
+980 NRRDAKTVP

-1001 KENALNAGMNDHL
+1001 KENARKAGMDDHL

-1020 PKLIETLHKYLK
+1020 PKLLETLHKYLK